1 MLSFPQHKAGNT
13 TDMIIDTHQGSI
25 KDGKVFT
32 ERASYNTI
40 FIHSQNTTSQITHY
54 RRKSLSPVTRSH
66 KPLHDSAR
74 CWNNTGGDSEVDAQ
88 PPNRLH

>member
-40 FIHSQNTTSQITHY
+40 FIHSQNTTPQFT
-54 RRKSLSPVTRSH
+54 
-66 KPLHDSAR
+66 
-74 CWNNTGGDSEVDAQ
+74 
-88 PPNRLH
+88 